1 MLKMFRYLKKRDW
14 LYALVSLVFIIIQ
27 VFLDLKMPDYM
38 SEITTLVQAGD
49 SQMSDILTVGG
60 LMLLCALG
68 SLAAAF
74 AVGYFVAKIAA
85 GLSMTLRE
93 KVYEKTM
100 SFSMEEL
107 GKFSI
112 PSLITRST
120 NDITQIQM
128 FVAMG
133 LQFLVKAPIQASWAI
148 VKISGKSWQWTVTTS
163 IAVTI
168 LLLMLSTIVALSIP
182 KFKKVQKLT
191 DIINR
196 VARENL
202 TGIRVIRAYNAES
215 YQEKKFED
223 ANNELTKTNL
233 FANGVMAIQQ
243 PGMGLIQYGLTLA
256 IFWVGA
262 YLIDAAAMSDKPA
275 LLSDMVAF
283 STYVLQVFMAIM
295 MLTMT
300 FLILP
305 RASVSAKRISEVLET
320 KETILDGTI
329 ETSDPADAGKVEF
342 RRVSFRYPNAEQYVL
357 HDVSFTVKKGE
368 TVAFIGSTGSG
379 KSTLIN
385 LVPRFYDATEG
396 EVLVNGVN
404 VKDFTQEAL
413 RNRLAYVPQKAVLFS
428 GTVASNVAFGEI
440 KDGMRPRTNDIVD
453 AVHVAQA
460 SGFVEQMEGSY
471 QARIAQG
478 GTNVS
483 GGQKQRLS
491 IARAIYR
498 RPDIFIFDDS
508 FSALDYQT
516 DRAIRS
522 ALKKE
527 TKGATSLIVAQR
539 IGTIMDADKII
550 VLDEGKV
557 VGSGT
562 HQELSKSCEVYR
574 EIAESQLSREEIENA
589 G

>member
-1 MLKMFRYLKKRDW
+1 MLKIFRYLRNRDW

-38 SEITTLVQAGD
+38 SEITTLVQTGD
-49 SQMSDILTVGG
+49 SQMSDILIVGG

-68 SLAAAF
+68 SLIAAF
-74 AVGYFVAKIAA
+74 TAGYFVAKIAA
-85 GLSMTLRE
+85 GLAMTLRE
-93 KVYEKTM
+93 KVYETTM
-100 SFSMEEL
+100 SFSMEGL

-112 PSLITRST
+112 ASLITRST
-120 NDITQIQM
+120 NDITQVQM

-133 LQFLVKAPIQASWAI
+133 LQFMIKAPIQASWAI
-148 VKISGKSWQWTVTTS
+148 AKISGKSWQWTLTTS
-163 IAVTI
+163 IAVAI
-168 LLLMLSTIVALSIP
+168 LLLMLGIIIALTTP
-182 KFKKVQKLT
+182 RFKKIQKFT
-191 DIINR
+191 DRINGI
-196 VARENL
+196 ARENL

-215 YQEKKFED
+215 YQESKFED
-223 ANNELTKTNL
+223 ANNELTKTNV
-233 FANGVMAIQQ
+233 FAHGVMAIQQ

-262 YLIDAAAMSDKPA
+262 YLIDAATMADKPE

-300 FLILP
+300 FIAMP
-305 RASVSAKRISEVLET
+305 RASVSAKRINEVLET
-320 KETILDGTI
+320 EETILDGTM
-329 ETSDPADAGKVEF
+329 ETFDPANAGEVEF
-342 RRVSFRYPNAEQYVL
+342 RNVSFRYPNAEQPVL
-357 HDVSFTVKKGE
+357 HDISFAVKKGE

-404 VKDFTQEAL
+404 VKDFRQEAL
-413 RNRLAYVPQKAVLFS
+413 RDRLAYVPQKAVLFS
-428 GTVASNVAFGEI
+428 GTVASNVAFGIE
-440 KDGMRPRTNDIVD
+440 DGMCPSENDIVD

-460 SGFVEQMEGSY
+460 SDFVEQMPGNY

-491 IARAIYR
+491 IARAVYR
-498 RPDIFIFDDS
+498 RPDILIFDDS
-508 FSALDYQT
+508 FSALDYKT
-516 DRAIRS
+516 DREIRS
-522 ALKKE
+522 ALRKE
-527 TKGATSLIVAQR
+527 TNGATSLIVAQR

-550 VLDEGKV
+550 VLDEGKI

-562 HQELSKSCEVYR
+562 HQELLKFCEVYR
-574 EIAESQLSREEIENA
+574 EIAESQLSKEEVDNA

>member
-1 MLKMFRYLKKRDW
+1 MLKTFRYLKKRDW

-38 SEITTLVQAGD
+38 SEITTLVQTGG
-49 SQMSDILTVGG
+49 SQMRDILTVGSF
-60 LMLLCALG
+60 MLLCALG

-74 AVGYFVAKIAA
+74 TVGHFVAKIAA

-120 NDITQIQM
+120 NDITQIQV

-148 VKISGKSWQWTVTTS
+148 VKIAGKSWQWTVTTS
-163 IAVTI
+163 IAVAI
-168 LLLMLSTIVALSIP
+168 LLLMLGTIVVLTIP
-182 KFKKVQKLT
+182 KFKKIQKLT
-191 DIINR
+191 DVINR

-215 YQEKKFED
+215 YQGNKFED

-262 YLIDAAAMSDKPA
+262 YLIDAAAILDKPV

-283 STYVLQVFMAIM
+283 STYALQVFMAIM

-300 FLILP
+300 FIILP
-305 RASVSAKRISEVLET
+305 RASVSAKRINEVLET
-320 KETILDGTI
+320 KETILDGMI
-329 ETSDPADAGKVEF
+329 EASDPADAGEVEF
-342 RRVSFRYPNAEQYVL
+342 RHVSFRYPNAEQYVL
-357 HDVSFTVKKGE
+357 YDISFTVKKGE

-396 EVLVNGVN
+396 EVLVNGVD

-413 RNRLAYVPQKAVLFS
+413 RDRLAYVPQKAVLFS
-428 GTVASNVAFGEI
+428 GTVASNVAFGI
-440 KDGMRPRTNDIVD
+440 KDGMRPRANDIVD

-460 SGFVEQMEGSY
+460 SGFVEQMEGNY

-498 RPDIFIFDDS
+498 SPDIFIFDDS
-508 FSALDYQT
+508 FSALDYKT
-516 DRAIRS
+516 DRAVRS

-562 HQELSKSCEVYR
+562 HQELLKSCEVYR
-574 EIAESQLSREEIENA
+574 EIAESQLSKEEIENA

>member
-38 SEITTLVQAGD
+38 SEITTLVQTGG

-60 LMLLCALG
+60 FMLLCALG

-74 AVGYFVAKIAA
+74 TVGHFVAKIAA

-120 NDITQIQM
+120 NDITQIQV

-148 VKISGKSWQWTVTTS
+148 VKIAGKSWQWTVTTS
-163 IAVTI
+163 IAVAI
-168 LLLMLSTIVALSIP
+168 LLLMLSTIVVLTIP
-182 KFKKVQKLT
+182 KFKKIQKLT
-191 DIINR
+191 DVINR

-215 YQEKKFED
+215 YQENKFED

-262 YLIDAAAMSDKPA
+262 YLIDAAAILDKPA

-283 STYVLQVFMAIM
+283 STYALQVFMAIM

-300 FLILP
+300 FIILP
-305 RASVSAKRISEVLET
+305 RASVSAKRINEVLET
-320 KETILDGTI
+320 KETILDGMI
-329 ETSDPADAGKVEF
+329 EASDPADAGEVEF
-342 RRVSFRYPNAEQYVL
+342 RHVSFRYPNAEQYVL
-357 HDVSFTVKKGE
+357 YDISFTVKKGE

-413 RNRLAYVPQKAVLFS
+413 RDRLAYVPQKAVLFS
-428 GTVASNVAFGEI
+428 GTVASNVAFGI
-440 KDGMRPRTNDIVD
+440 KDGTKPRANDIVD

-471 QARIAQG
+471 QGRIAQG
-478 GTNVS
+478 GANIS

-508 FSALDYQT
+508 FSALDYKT
-516 DRAIRS
+516 DRAVRS

-539 IGTIMDADKII
+539 IGTILDADKII
-550 VLDEGKV
+550 VLDEGKI
-557 VGSGT
+557 VGSGI
-562 HQELSKSCEVYR
+562 HQELLKSCEVYR
-574 EIAESQLSREEIENA
+574 EIAESQLSKEEIENA